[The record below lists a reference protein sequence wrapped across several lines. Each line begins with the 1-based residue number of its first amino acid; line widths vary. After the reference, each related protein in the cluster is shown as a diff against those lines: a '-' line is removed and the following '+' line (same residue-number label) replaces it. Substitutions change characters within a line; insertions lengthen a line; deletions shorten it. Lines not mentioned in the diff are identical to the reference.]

1 MRKVVGMFAAAAM
14 LAPIGLSAAPSG
26 AAVAAVTAGTTCKS
40 MSGTGMFSPTLPKL
54 TSSSKVRSV
63 LNAIGSVASCS
74 GSVNS
79 GSVKFVSTRS
89 APENCK
95 TLGLPPTLP
104 IKGTETIAWS
114 NGMSS
119 TIAFKLAEI
128 PGNPVTTQAL
138 TGTVTG
144 GLFKGLSQKSKLM
157 YTPAG
162 GGCTS
167 TGLSRITY
175 SSTASMTI
183 K

>member
-1 MRKVVGMFAAAAM
+1 MRKVVGMFFAVAM
-14 LAPIGLSAAPSG
+14 LAPIGISAAPS
-26 AAVAAVTAGTTCKS
+26 AAATVTAGTTCKS

-54 TSSSKVRSV
+54 NSSAKVRSV
-63 LNAIGSVASCS
+63 LNATGSVASCS

-95 TLGLPPTLP
+95 TLGVPPTVP
-104 IKGTETIAWS
+104 IKGTETITWN

-128 PGNPVTTQAL
+128 PGTPVVNQAL
-138 TGTVTG
+138 TGSVTG
-144 GLFKGLSQKSKLM
+144 GLFKGRSQKGKLV
-157 YTPAG
+157 YAPLG
-162 GGCTS
+162 GGCIGN
-167 TGLSRITY
+167 GLSKITY

>member
-1 MRKVVGMFAAAAM
+1 MRKIVGIVFAVVM
-14 LAPIGLSAAPSG
+14 LTPIGAAGAAP
-26 AAVAAVTAGTTCKS
+26 AAVVSGTICKS
-40 MSGTGMFSPTLPKL
+40 MAGTGMFSPTLPKL
-54 TSSSKVRSV
+54 GSSAKVRSV
-63 LNAIGSVASCS
+63 LNAIGSVTSCS
-74 GSVNS
+74 GSVTG
-79 GSVKFVSTRS
+79 GSVKFVSVRS

-95 TLGLPPTLP
+95 TLGLPPTAP

-114 NGMSS
+114 NAAVS
-119 TIAFKLAEI
+119 TIAFKLTEI

-144 GLFKGLSQKSKLM
+144 GLFKGLHEKTKLA
-157 YTPAG
+157 YAPLG

-175 SSTASMTI
+175 TSTASITI